1 LLDSRTGYQTAK
13 VSHPSI
19 THLLLFLSPYSNVFP
34 KGEMIRQILY
44 PKTQVFRFFRDAL
57 IFLAILFAVTVAGF
71 CWSIYKFVSGGAPPL
86 TTIVRVLD
94 LFTIVIPP
102 ALPIAM
108 TAGAS
113 FAVARLRDH
122 GIYCV
127 VPKTVNIAG

>member
-1 LLDSRTGYQTAK
+1 
-13 VSHPSI
+13 
-19 THLLLFLSPYSNVFP
+19 
-34 KGEMIRQILY
+34 MIRQILY